1 MIEDL
6 KVPVYNFDKLKLWVK
21 GVEIIINFLLKNIIN
36 LFLYKNIK
44 FKIILLGTY
53 NGIAETWRR
62 S

>member
-44 FKIILLGTY
+44 FKIITY